1 MKLMSPAF
9 EHEGKIPSKYT
20 CDGENIS
27 PPLTVSDVPP
37 ETKSLALIMDDP
49 DVPKHLRSDGMW
61 DHWVVFNI
69 PASMRDIKEG
79 NEPDGI
85 HGIGTGGNMNYFGP
99 CPPDREHRYFFKLYA
114 LDTELDLPEKA
125 TKQQLE
131 KAMENHII
139 EKTELMGK
147 YERG

>member
-1 MKLMSPAF
+1 MSPAF

>member
-139 EKTELMGK
+139 EKAELMGK